1 MKKIY
6 VTLGLL
12 VALSGYAQ
20 NKHTAKADKYFDSY
34 QYALAIKEYEGLIK
48 SKKAD
53 SYVYNQ
59 LANSYFLIGNSDKAA
74 QYYNRAT
81 ESEQEAETYFRYA
94 QVLRM
99 QGKYQEAE
107 KQMQTF
113 VEKAPNDN
121 RAIAFRSN
129 PNYMRALQSKD
140 KLFNIKETNLK
151 SAVNEFG
158 AVLTDENVVYFASTR
173 SGQIDKRGTGDAYLD
188 IYQTIYSSDNT
199 LSEPTAIQELNTP
212 YHDGPVTVSADGK
225 TMFFSRDGLAEGKF
239 KKNKKA
245 NAKIGKVG
253 LYSAQKVGD
262 KWTNVKA
269 LPFNST
275 DYSVGNPSLSKD
287 GKTLYFASDMPGG
300 FGDNDIWRVSVN
312 GDGTY
317 GTPENLGAIVNT
329 PGKES
334 FPFISED
341 NILYFAS
348 NGLQGF
354 GGYDVYM
361 LDLSGKGTSKEAQ
374 NVGKPINSE
383 KDDFALTYNK
393 GKDVG
398 FFSSNRSGVDKIYYA
413 FAICKRDAEVIVKN
427 ANTGVL
433 LSGANVTLFDNDQ
446 RAVKTE
452 HTNASGLA
460 NFVTECD
467 KVYNLQASLKDYE
480 PSSVTLSKE
489 RGKTVTEI
497 LLTPVA
503 VVVTENEI
511 ILNPITF
518 EYDKAVITAESEAE
532 LDKLVKILEEHPEM
546 EILVRSHTDERGSE
560 KYNLRLSE
568 RRAKATVKYIVS
580 KGINKKRV
588 SGKGFGKSEPKVDCG
603 ENCTEEQYA
612 QNRRSEFIIVKK

>member
-6 VTLGLL
+6 ITLGLL

-20 NKHTAKADKYFDSY
+20 NKHTAKADKYFESY

-81 ESEQEAETYFRYA
+81 ESEQDAETYFRYA

-113 VEKAPNDN
+113 AQMAPNDN
-121 RAIAFRSN
+121 RAVAFRSN

-140 KLFNIKETNLK
+140 KIFNIKETNLK
-151 SAVNEFG
+151 SATNEFG
-158 AVLTDENVVYFASTR
+158 AVLTDDNIVYFASTR
-173 SGQIDKRGTGDAYLD
+173 SGKIDKRGTGDAYLD

-199 LSEPTAIQELNTP
+199 LSEPTAIKELNTP
-212 YHDGPVTVSADGK
+212 FHDGPVAVSADGK
-225 TMFFSRDGLAEGKF
+225 TMFFSRDGQAEGKF

-245 NAKIGKVG
+245 NVKIGKVG
-253 LYSAQKVGD
+253 LYSATKVGD

-275 DYSVGNPSLSKD
+275 EYSVGNPSLSKD

-300 FGDNDIWRVSVN
+300 FGDTDIWKVSIN
-312 GDGTY
+312 PDGSY
-317 GTPENLGAIVNT
+317 GEPQNMGASVNT

-334 FPFISED
+334 FPFITDEGV
-341 NILYFAS
+341 LYFAS

-361 LDLSGKGTSKEAQ
+361 LELNGKSNRTGAQ

-383 KDDFALTYNK
+383 KDDFALTYNTT
-393 GKDVG
+393 KDVG

-427 ANTGVL
+427 AKTGEV
-433 LSGANVTLFDNDQ
+433 LSGANVTLLDNEQ

-452 HTNASGLA
+452 HTNHLGVAK
-460 NFVTECD
+460 FVTDCD
-467 KVYNLQASLKDYE
+467 KNYNLQASLDKFE
-480 PSSVTLSKE
+480 PSSVALSKDK
-489 RGKTVTEI
+489 GKTSTEI
-497 LLTPVA
+497 SLTPVE
-503 VVVTENEI
+503 VIITETEI
-511 ILNPITF
+511 VLSPIVF
-518 EYDKAVITAESEAE
+518 EYDKADITEQGAEV
-532 LDKLVKILEEHPEM
+532 LDKLVQTLKDNPEM
-546 EILVRSHTDERGSE
+546 VIMVRSHTDERGTD
-560 KYNLRLSE
+560 KYNQRLSE
-568 RRAKATVKYIVS
+568 RRAKATVKYVVG
-580 KGINKKRV
+580 KGISKQRI
-588 SGKGFGKSEPKVDCG
+588 SGKGFGKAEPKVNCG
-603 ENCTEEQYA
+603 ENCTEEQHQ